1 MLQRVLQICCYFQQI
16 KNLNM
21 VTKQAVL
28 DNIIAQGF
36 LPLYFNKD
44 VQVSIDLMKTLYRNG
59 VKNLEYTNRGDD
71 ALNNF
76 KAMKVVRDAELPEMM
91 LGVGTIKNVKDA
103 QAFIDAGADFL
114 IGPGYEQ
121 GVADL
126 ANANNIFYAPGC
138 MTPSEIITA
147 ENNGVQLIKLFPG
160 NILGPEFMAAIKEV
174 FRNLKFMP
182 TGGVDLD
189 LGNLSAW
196 FTAGVCAVG
205 MGSKLITKK
214 IMEEKD
220 YAGLEL
226 KIKQCFELIRGAR
239 K

>member
-1 MLQRVLQICCYFQQI
+1 MANKEEI
-16 KNLNM
+16 LNG
-21 VTKQAVL
+21 
-28 DNIIAQGF
+28 IIEQGF

-44 VQVSIDLMKTLYRNG
+44 AQVSIDLMKTLYKCG
-59 VKNLEYTNRGDD
+59 VKSLEYTNRGDD

-76 KAMKVVRDAELPEMM
+76 KAMKAVRDAELPGMK
-91 LGVGTIKNVKDA
+91 LGVGTIKNTKDA

-121 GVADL
+121 GVAEL
-126 ANANNIFYAPGC
+126 ANKTGIFYSPGC

-147 ENNGVQLIKLFPG
+147 ENNGVQLVKLFPG
-160 NILGPEFMAAIKEV
+160 NILGPEFMAAVKEV

-220 YAGLEL
+220 YATLET
-226 KIKQCFELIRGAR
+226 KIKQCFDLIKEAR